1 MIETGVLVAHTLLGS
16 GQVQEIQSSADLPT
30 EIQQIA
36 QQFAAVA
43 TRVLGTLNT
52 TLIEISRAAYIS
64 AVLIGLLLY
73 STHLERRL
81 GRDLIRGGL
90 VLAILSEIVF
100 PLITKV

>member
-1 MIETGVLVAHTLLGS
+1 MIETSVLVAHTLLGS
-16 GQVQEIQSSADLPT
+16 GQVLEIQSSADLPT

-52 TLIEISRAAYIS
+52 TMIEISRVAYVS